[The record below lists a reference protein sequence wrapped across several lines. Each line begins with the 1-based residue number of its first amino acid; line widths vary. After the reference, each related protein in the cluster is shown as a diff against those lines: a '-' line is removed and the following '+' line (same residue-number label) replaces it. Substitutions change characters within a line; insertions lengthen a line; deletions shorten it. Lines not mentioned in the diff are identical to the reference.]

1 MSKCECPI
9 LGTDTQGYADHSDKF
24 ELDLNI
30 SMLTLTFV
38 INIDKQIKI
47 ECPPKMITLPY

>member
-1 MSKCECPI
+1 M
-9 LGTDTQGYADHSDKF
+9 DTQGYADHSDKF

-47 ECPPKMITLPY
+47 GCPPKMITLPY